1 MQAFLLVPWRN
12 TSSFIILF
20 AWIITTNKNN
30 AVRRDRTRPYCDQL
44 SFEIYN
50 EIHFNFFHA
59 FLLSSS
65 RRSAVALR
73 ACYGFD
79 FEPIRAFTCFTAIN
93 TMSWN
98 SFLVKYCTIWIFHI
112 SGWYFQTWCNF
123 INIDTPPHHLINF
136 ISVKWDVT
144 IFFFQNCV
152 QSKKWRI
159 LQDLTKDNTT
169 NKARVFTE
177 LAACAAECEWMT
189 SLENSELYTFKTS
202 QNYRNGIY

>member
-1 MQAFLLVPWRN
+1 MEGKIQGSLKVSCWRHYRLLHGSNGFVNNVQNSLYNAHRVEYPRVQAFLLVPWRN

-93 TMSWN
+93 TMSWD

-112 SGWYFQTWCNF
+112 GGWYFQTWCNF
-123 INIDTPPHHLINF
+123 INIDTPPHHLVNF
-136 ISVKWDVT
+136 VSVKWGVT
-144 IFFFQNCV
+144 IFFF
-152 QSKKWRI
+152 
-159 LQDLTKDNTT
+159 
-169 NKARVFTE
+169 
-177 LAACAAECEWMT
+177 
-189 SLENSELYTFKTS
+189 
-202 QNYRNGIY
+202 